1 MAENDYGF
9 DKSWSQEQR
18 RLALI
23 EQCYDPRTMERLD
36 RLGVA
41 TGWRCLEIGA
51 GNGSIS
57 RWLCNRVAPEG
68 RVVAM
73 DLDTRFIEDEAG
85 IEVRQGDF
93 LTEPVE
99 ENFYDLVLCRAVL
112 HHLPG
117 RQVEALRKMRAAL
130 RSGGILLAEEP
141 WMGALRASRK
151 SVCAAAWEAFDAVV
165 PADYTF
171 ALELPQA
178 LFEAGLTDIGAVG
191 EAATIPGGTAL
202 AELIQLTLEAVR
214 PRVTAV
220 SDFDAA
226 AEIYADPNVFEP
238 GPVWYAAWGKRA

>member
-1 MAENDYGF
+1 MAESSYGF
-9 DKSWSQEQR
+9 DKSWNQEQR

-23 EQCYDPRTMERLD
+23 EQCYDPLSKARLD

-51 GNGSIS
+51 GNGSVS
-57 RWLCNRVAPEG
+57 RWLCNRVAPDG

-73 DLDTRFIEDEAG
+73 DLDTRFIKDEPR

-99 ENFYDLVLCRAVL
+99 QDFYDLVFCRAVL

-117 RQVEALRKMRAAL
+117 RQVEAVRKMGATL

-151 SVCAAAWEAFDAVV
+151 PACAAAWDAFDAAL
-165 PADYTF
+165 PADYSF

-178 LFEAGLTDIGAVG
+178 LLDAGLTDIGAVG
-191 EAATIPGGTAL
+191 EAASIQGGTAL
-202 AELIQLTLEAVR
+202 AELIRLTLDAVR
-214 PRVTAV
+214 TRVPAA
-220 SDFDAA
+220 SALDAA
-226 AEIYADPNVFEP
+226 AEIYADPNIFEP
-238 GPVWYAAWGKRA
+238 GPIWYSSWGKRS